1 MYKGERAEY
10 AALNI
15 QKLALLVLVFVGL
28 SSGCARVVLM
38 PTPNLYIRAEEDPF
52 AEVSPALRTNRVEVI
67 YGTDRRPID
76 QEAESVEYGS
86 ERSMSL
92 AVGVSVAEL
101 GEDVSWE
108 ALAEA
113 SRVRRRRKRIGL
125 TVIETREI
133 GRYPSTMERITVVNG
148 EMVDD
153 PEAIA
158 AEARIEK
165 SLHEAIAERLA
176 ATDHKDAYV
185 FIHGYNTTFDF
196 ALLTIAQLWHFLG
209 REGVPVLYSWPAGR
223 GGLLRGY
230 TADRESGEF
239 TIFHLKQFL
248 RALASCP
255 DLERIHIIAHSRGTD
270 VTITALRE
278 LNIESEV
285 AGRGSGTLPKLGNLI
300 LAAPDLDFEV
310 TTQRIGAERLFD
322 VADRFT
328 IYLSPED
335 KAIWI
340 STWLFDS
347 VRRLGRL
354 LPSDLSP
361 KQKELAPKL
370 TRLQLIESL
379 VRNAG
384 LTGHSYFYTNP
395 AVSSDLVLI
404 LRYDKDPGEENGR
417 PLIERSY
424 NFWEIHDGYPN

>member
-1 MYKGERAEY
+1 MNFWKRA
-10 AALNI
+10 
-15 QKLALLVLVFVGL
+15 LVVSVCIGM
-28 SSGCARVVLM
+28 SSGCARVTLM
-38 PTPNLYIRAEEDPF
+38 PTPNLYIGSEEDPF
-52 AEVSPALRTNRVEVI
+52 ADVSPSLQNNRVEVI
-67 YGTDRRPID
+67 YGTDRRPVEQD
-76 QEAESVEYGS
+76 AESAEYGS

-92 AVGVSVAEL
+92 AVGVSTAEL
-101 GEDVSWE
+101 GKDVSWE

-113 SRVRRRRKRIGL
+113 SRVRRRRTKIGL
-125 TVIETREI
+125 SILETREI
-133 GRYPSTMERITVVNG
+133 GRYPSTTERSTVVNG
-148 EMVDD
+148 IIVDD
-153 PEAIA
+153 PEALA
-158 AEARIEK
+158 AEATIENL
-165 SLHEAIAERLA
+165 LHEAIAERLT
-176 ATDHKDAYV
+176 ATDRKEAYL

-196 ALLTIAQLWHFLG
+196 ALLTIAQLWHFIG

-223 GGLLRGY
+223 GGGIIRGY

-248 RALASCP
+248 RALARCP
-255 DLERIHIIAHSRGTD
+255 DLERIHVIAHSRGTD
-270 VTITALRE
+270 VTLTALRE
-278 LNIESEV
+278 LSIESEA

-335 KAIWI
+335 KAIWL

-361 KQKELAPKL
+361 AQKELAPKL

-384 LTGHSYFYTNP
+384 LSGHVYFYKNP
-395 AVSSDLVLI
+395 AVSSDLMLI
-404 LRYDKDPGEENGR
+404 LRYDRDAGEENGR
-417 PLIERSY
+417 PLIERGY
-424 NFWEIHDGYPN
+424 NFWELHDGYPK